1 MDYSEIRKQLQTKL
15 RELVARAK
23 DIEENLSQPGE
34 ADWEENAT
42 ESEGDEV
49 MIGIGELTKKEIQQI
64 EQALQLID
72 DGTYGKCQT
81 CGKPIEKARLEL
93 LPFTSSC
100 VACA

>member
-1 MDYSEIRKQLQTKL
+1 MDYSEIRNQLQTKL

-49 MIGIGELTKKEIQQI
+49 LIGIGELTKKEILQI

-72 DGTYGKCQT
+72 AGAYGKCQN

-93 LPFTSSC
+93 LPFTASC

>member
-15 RELVARAK
+15 HELVARAK

-42 ESEGDEV
+42 DSEGDEV
-49 MIGIGELTKKEIQQI
+49 MIGIGELTKQEIQQI

-72 DGTYGKCQT
+72 AGTYGKCQI
-81 CGKPIEKARLEL
+81 CGKSIERARLEL

-100 VACA
+100 VSCA